1 MIPGGYILQPRKFDE
16 SESSNFPP
24 CTREVWLY
32 LLRNVNHKDN
42 GKLSRGVGFFSI
54 SGIRDVLCWYV
65 GFCKKTYSKDQ
76 VVKALRRLRDST
88 MIATTKTTRGFIVTI
103 CNYDFYQDPK
113 NYEDTNDGTM
123 KASRRRCGS
132 TTINKN
138 VRMEEGKKTTFNVKN
153 FKPDW
158 ISQNDWDD
166 IIEHRK
172 RKKASLTKRGLTS
185 LIKELSLAVE
195 QGFSVADCVDKMTNR
210 NWTGFEAIWMSG
222 AQQQSQAA
230 PRATTVKQAQAV
242 MRDNIAKFLKEEQNV
257 KKESDSEGDTQIVL
271 ALPGSRPHP

>member
-88 MIATTKTTRGFIVTI
+88 MIATTKTTRGLIVTI

-113 NYEDTNDGTM
+113 NYEDTNDGTT
-123 KASRRRCGS
+123 KAPRRRYGS

-138 VRMEEGKKTTFNVKN
+138 VRMEEGKKTTYGELANVTLSEEEYDKLKIRFNSAVEEK
-153 FKPDW
+153 
-158 ISQNDWDD
+158 
-166 IIEHRK
+166 
-172 RKKASLTKRGLTS
+172 
-185 LIKELSLAVE
+185 IKDLSLYLA
-195 QGFSVADCVDKMTNR
+195 S
-210 NWTGFEAIWMSG
+210 TGKKYKSHY
-222 AQQQSQAA
+222 
-230 PRATTVKQAQAV
+230 ATILAWDRKNNKQ
-242 MRDNIAKFLKEEQNV
+242 
-257 KKESDSEGDTQIVL
+257 
-271 ALPGSRPHP
+271 SRPTLTAEKTMENLRDKLK